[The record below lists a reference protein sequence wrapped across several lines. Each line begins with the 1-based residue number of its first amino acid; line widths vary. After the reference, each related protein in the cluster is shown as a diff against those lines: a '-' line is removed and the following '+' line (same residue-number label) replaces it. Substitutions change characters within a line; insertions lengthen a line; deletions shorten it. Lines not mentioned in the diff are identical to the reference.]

1 MQVNV
6 VTVIFLVGG
15 LHAYLEFVSVEANYF
30 KYFYVE
36 LQAVLHQNEL
46 DHTVFAAF
54 LLMLVV

>member
-1 MQVNV
+1 
-6 VTVIFLVGG
+6 
-15 LHAYLEFVSVEANYF
+15 
-30 KYFYVE
+30 VE